1 MTLDASDEPQQQEA
15 SDLSSVYGK
24 MSDREDMEVELI
36 RTLIISYFDIVR
48 KSIQDL
54 VPKAIMHLLV
64 NFTRESV
71 QNRLVAELYKEEL
84 FADLLLEDP
93 AIAGERTRCKAML
106 DVYRKA
112 FSIIS
117 EAM

>member
-1 MTLDASDEPQQQEA
+1 MGQPT
-15 SDLSSVYGK
+15 
-24 MSDREDMEVELI
+24 DREDMEVELI
-36 RTLIISYFDIVR
+36 RKLISAFGGIHDTEDVFLVGTLIISYFNIVR

-71 QNRLVAELYKEEL
+71 QNRLVSELYREDL
-84 FADLLLEDP
+84 FTDLLQEDSGVT
-93 AIAGERTRCKAML
+93 AERARCKAML
-106 DVYRKA
+106 DMYRKA

-117 EAM
+117 ETI